1 APDSTSNLKLR
12 PVPLPHGVPSGPGSV
27 VYSSLFCHHLWSRDV
42 GKRLLFRMTYQRA
55 FLILGFPSRVSRVS
69 TLARW
74 ERGNGSRLLSSEP
87 HAERRDGIMVGERR
101 QRDGAADDTRG
112 HYYFRRCS
120 VRRAYALGIHRAFPK
135 ITIRHLQSL
144 CAVRH
149 DVLR

>member
-1 APDSTSNLKLR
+1 MRRIARFPYRKRRCFLTDRQTSAAPDSTSNLKLR

-87 HAERRDGIMVGERR
+87 HAE
-101 QRDGAADDTRG
+101 
-112 HYYFRRCS
+112 
-120 VRRAYALGIHRAFPK
+120 
-135 ITIRHLQSL
+135 
-144 CAVRH
+144 
-149 DVLR
+149 